1 MSRLELLLGD
11 TRDVFDSLVSDVDRI
26 SSAHL
31 IERLCKIMPRPWGEY
46 GKKKKELTQN
56 QLARLLKPL
65 AIVPQV
71 LRIGTETP
79 SGYYRHQFVEAWE
92 RFLSPEGEFKPQHL
106 NKSDE
111 IRTSDAFQSST
122 AEPDVEVA
130 KCEKS
135 NNDGLLCGCAV
146 EKGESRQSE
155 HAEGGNGLTPGLSH
169 RTIAELAEDY
179 TETTYRLNKEGSDI
193 ESAALD
199 ADLRRRLAE
208 MVLPESIEVEF
219 ERVMAEVFRV

>member
-1 MSRLELLLGD
+1 VSRLELLLGD

-111 IRTSDAFQSST
+111 IRTSDVFQSST
-122 AEPDVEVA
+122 TEPDVEVR
-130 KCEKS
+130 KSQNS
-135 NNDGLLCGCAV
+135 NNDGLCLGV
-146 EKGESRQSE
+146 EVGKGGLGQSE
-155 HAEGGNGLTPGLSH
+155 HVANSNGLSWAARRQLADYARAHADEPRQGGAEVGLGAIEAFV
-169 RTIAELAEDY
+169 RERVEAAVGDPELVAQ
-179 TETTYRLNKEGSDI
+179 
-193 ESAALD
+193 
-199 ADLRRRLAE
+199 
-208 MVLPESIEVEF
+208 EF